1 MPASIN
7 PSSSEQR
14 LNLSESRIKDSLIAA
29 YDSYQKA
36 FDKGDMLDQRYWD
49 GYIRALHYACDL
61 GGLV

>member
-1 MPASIN
+1 M
-7 PSSSEQR
+7 
-14 LNLSESRIKDSLIAA
+14 KDSLIAA